1 MKKRVIIIG
10 MEDEVLKLMLRDK
23 PHLPI
28 IANPDIPQ
36 LTQLPKKKRKKQ
48 FWKSPKFDFRKRDAF

>member
-1 MKKRVIIIG
+1 

-23 PHLPI
+23 PYLPI

-36 LTQLPKKKRKKQ
+36 LIQLPKKKRKKQ
-48 FWKSPKFDFRKRDAF
+48 FWKSPKFDFRKRDAS